1 MKKTFADV
9 VRGAKGGMNFAP
21 MLESL
26 GGNSQVKPEP
36 SGPEEITEKAFFES
50 ADDKAMLEAVQGPAE
65 QGARADAMAM
75 ILAWLD
81 DGDDSADSLDAYA
94 QALADVDEDGDISGD
109 EEQALYEGSLTTMAE
124 ALAALAVPA
133 KVAMGA
139 MDGSDEDAA
148 KAFNAAA
155 DFIANADEDELIA
168 DFSVREAMMLEA
180 MQKVIRDGKVKMIRK
195 PLRKKRLSAAQ
206 KAALRKARAKSHNA
220 AARAARKKSMR
231 VRKSRGM

>member
-1 MKKTFADV
+1 
-9 VRGAKGGMNFAP
+9 MN
-21 MLESL
+21 
-26 GGNSQVKPEP
+26 
-36 SGPEEITEKAFFES
+36 
-50 ADDKAMLEAVQGPAE
+50 
-65 QGARADAMAM
+65 DAMAF
-75 ILAWLD
+75 LASSAWLSVGTVYSHTNLRRRLFSAERTRVYMELVRMLD
-81 DGDDSADSLDAYA
+81 ERLTAEGELGMLFMDG
-94 QALADVDEDGDISGD
+94 
-109 EEQALYEGSLTTMAE
+109 
-124 ALAALAVPA
+124 
-133 KVAMGA
+133 
-139 MDGSDEDAA
+139 DGSDEDAA

-155 DFIANADEDELIA
+155 DFIAEADEDELIA